1 MYPKSKSQSEL
12 KYERLRGMCGG
23 AWGNVRYIPIDN
35 GIQSA
40 WQGMA
45 VYGWC
50 CVYISIQAAW
60 RQGGTVYSRCR
71 NGTAGKEA
79 RYTNAT
85 RGIPVYDMRT
95 QYTPAITRTS
105 QRPGAC
111 IACVRACVRALY
123 YYIIIILLYYY
134 IYIYP
139 IYPVY
144 PVYLI
149 YPIYP
154 TMLI

>member
-1 MYPKSKSQSEL
+1 
-12 KYERLRGMCGG
+12 MCGG
-23 AWGNVRYIPIDN
+23 AWENVRYIPIDN
-35 GIQSA
+35 GIQAA
-40 WQGMA
+40 WQDMA

-50 CVYISIQAAW
+50 CVYIGTPMQQVVYLCTICKHSIQPPSPELRNA
-60 RQGGTVYSRCR
+60 RVRVSR
-71 NGTAGKEA
+71 A
-79 RYTNAT
+79 R
-85 RGIPVYDMRT
+85 
-95 QYTPAITRTS
+95 
-105 QRPGAC
+105 
-111 IACVRACVRALY
+111 VRACVRALY

-154 TMLI
+154 IMVI